1 MEPSLLSWLR
11 TFAGDDASDLVDF
24 ADGAILL
31 GVAQDTM
38 EGFDELGVSQDLGG
52 LLQSLEHAYAVS
64 GRPCLSLCSGVK
76 QLGHYFPS
84 LNAHNWMI
92 GCK

>member
-11 TFAGDDASDLVDF
+11 TFAGDDACDLVDF

-31 GVAQDTM
+31 GVAQDTI

-64 GRPCLSLCSGVK
+64 GARFFHVRTSRPLFYLC
-76 QLGHYFPS
+76 YP
-84 LNAHNWMI
+84 WM
-92 GCK
+92 GGF

>member
-11 TFAGDDASDLVDF
+11 TFAGDDACDLVDF

-31 GVAQDTM
+31 GVAQDTI

-64 GRPCLSLCSGVK
+64 GARFSFMCARA
-76 QLGHYFPS
+76 GHSFIFAIPGWEG
-84 LNAHNWMI
+84 LE
-92 GCK
+92 

>member
-11 TFAGDDASDLVDF
+11 TFAGDDACDLVDF

-31 GVAQDTM
+31 GVAQDTI

-64 GRPCLSLCSGVK
+64 GARFFSCAHEQATLSSLLSLDGRV
-76 QLGHYFPS
+76 LE
-84 LNAHNWMI
+84 
-92 GCK
+92 

>member
-64 GRPCLSLCSGVK
+64 GAGFYLSCALEWSSYSYLITTTLMPV
-76 QLGHYFPS
+76 
-84 LNAHNWMI
+84 I
-92 GCK
+92 GW